1 MKKLHLLLFKTFLG
15 PFLLTLFI
23 TNFLLLMIW
32 FWKWLEDIIGKG
44 IEFEI
49 IAELVGYAALNQV
62 PLSLPLA
69 ILLSSIMTYGKL
81 GETIELTAVKSLGIS
96 LWRAMYPL
104 ILFVFGVAI
113 FAFVFSNNVLPY
125 TNGKLKM
132 LLNDISDKK
141 PELSIPEGVFY
152 KELQGY
158 TIRIGKKYPDKTLKD
173 VMIFENKENSNRFVT
188 SDSGRMEV
196 ANADSLLVLTL
207 INGNAYDQ
215 ENEEGKINQQKSFP
229 MVHNHFETNQLIFNL
244 TAFKFERS
252 KNNSYSG
259 DAKMKNVVKLD
270 ESIDS
275 MRIQIRIR
283 QKQLEDD
290 LSNNFYFRP
299 DSTINYDTITACKLD
314 SQTIISNFDPKTR
327 IQILKHGLDIA
338 ENAKNYIYSGEMVM
352 SNQEK
357 ISNKNKIE
365 WHRKFTLSFACLLLF
380 FIGAPFGAIVKK
392 GGLGA
397 PVIISVFLFLT
408 FHVLS
413 IVGEKLAKS
422 GSWEAYEGMW
432 MASVILTPL
441 GLFLTFKATSDSS
454 LFSLLAYKKFFARIF
469 QKSNKAL

>member
-1 MKKLHLLLFKTFLG
+1 MKKLQLLLFKTFLG

-173 VMIFENKENSNRFVT
+173 VMIFENKENSKNGFV
-188 SDSGRMEV
+188 
-196 ANADSLLVLTL
+196 
-207 INGNAYDQ
+207 
-215 ENEEGKINQQKSFP
+215 
-229 MVHNHFETNQLIFNL
+229 
-244 TAFKFERS
+244 
-252 KNNSYSG
+252 
-259 DAKMKNVVKLD
+259 
-270 ESIDS
+270 
-275 MRIQIRIR
+275 
-283 QKQLEDD
+283 
-290 LSNNFYFRP
+290 
-299 DSTINYDTITACKLD
+299 
-314 SQTIISNFDPKTR
+314 
-327 IQILKHGLDIA
+327 
-338 ENAKNYIYSGEMVM
+338 
-352 SNQEK
+352 
-357 ISNKNKIE
+357 
-365 WHRKFTLSFACLLLF
+365 
-380 FIGAPFGAIVKK
+380 
-392 GGLGA
+392 
-397 PVIISVFLFLT
+397 
-408 FHVLS
+408 
-413 IVGEKLAKS
+413 LAKPKKVS
-422 GSWEAYEGMW
+422 LHE
-432 MASVILTPL
+432 
-441 GLFLTFKATSDSS
+441 LF
-454 LFSLLAYKKFFARIF
+454 
-469 QKSNKAL
+469 